1 MHGAALGALIYAAA
15 HITGFI
21 STVAPVFGQVGTVIA
36 TIDRGVADAV
46 NINTYVKQKRTG
58 RAAKKVVKP

>member
-1 MHGAALGALIYAAA
+1 MFRTSPYVSSLQ
-15 HITGFI
+15 F
-21 STVAPVFGQVGTVIA
+21 P
-36 TIDRGVADAV
+36 RGVADAV